1 MVGVVVDDAH
11 ACGETAFLEAP
22 PRPPVPGETG
32 SRPFDVGAEAVG
44 DRDRSRGVAGVVG
57 SGLAQRHRQRCA
69 ASGHEERELRAEAG
83 DEVGDPDV
91 GVLGGAV
98 EEDCRP
104 GLARMFGDV
113 PGAGVVGAGDDRAA
127 APADP
132 VAEVDE
138 GLPDVLRGPVV
149 VEVVGF
155 DVGEDADRGLVEEEG
170 AVGLVRLGDE
180 DVPGAEVGVR
190 SRRREHPADDERGVE
205 SAGLERDRRHRRRRR
220 LPVGARHGHGPR
232 VGHERG
238 ERPGAVEDPQPPRA
252 RGDEFRVVLADR
264 RGDDEGVGLA
274 EVVGGVADLD
284 AGAERPEDVDDG
296 GLLRV
301 RSRHAHPV
309 HRHDPGDPGHAR
321 ASDADEVD
329 GSEFGDGDDLSCAHG
344 QPLRA
349 EVVIWAI
356 VAAASVG

>member
-1 MVGVVVDDAH
+1 MTNEGSSPQAWSATVVIDVVVVFPWVPA
-11 ACGETAFLEAP
+11 TATAL
-22 PRPPVPGETG
+22 
-32 SRPFDVGAEAVG
+32 
-44 DRDRSRGVAGVVG
+44 
-57 SGLAQRHRQRCA
+57 
-69 ASGHEERELRAEAG
+69 
-83 DEVGDPDV
+83 
-91 GVLGGAV
+91 
-98 EEDCRP
+98 
-104 GLARMFGDV
+104 
-113 PGAGVVGAGDDRAA
+113 
-127 APADP
+127 
-132 VAEVDE
+132 
-138 GLPDVLRGPVV
+138 
-149 VEVVGF
+149 
-155 DVGEDADRGLVEEEG
+155 
-170 AVGLVRLGDE
+170 
-180 DVPGAEVGVR
+180 
-190 SRRREHPADDERGVE
+190 E
-205 SAGLERDRRHRRRRR
+205 SAMSEASAPERWMIR
-220 LPVGARHGHGPR
+220 A
-232 VGHERG
+232 
-238 ERPGAVEDPQPPRA
+238 PRA

-284 AGAERPEDVDDG
+284 AGSERTEDVDDG